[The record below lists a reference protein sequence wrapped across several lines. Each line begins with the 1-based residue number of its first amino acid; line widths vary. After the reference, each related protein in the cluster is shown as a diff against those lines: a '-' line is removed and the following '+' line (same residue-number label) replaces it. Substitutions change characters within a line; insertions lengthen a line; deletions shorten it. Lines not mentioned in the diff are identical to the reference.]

1 LPGKYSHP
9 DGDLI
14 VAVNGGKTVACV
26 ALRRLDNNICEMKRL
41 YVKPENKGAGL
52 GRALS
57 QKIIKIAKELG
68 YSFMRLDTLDRLTE
82 AMYLYKTLGFKRI
95 APYYENPIA
104 GAVYLELELK
114 RKNTG

>member
-1 LPGKYSHP
+1 LLAEHDDLPAG
-9 DGDLI
+9 
-14 VAVNGGKTVACV
+14 CV
-26 ALRRLDNNICEMKRL
+26 GLRKMDDRRCEMKRL